1 TYVVLALLVVLLRAR
16 IISLASGT
24 PRNRGQLSLA
34 VGGGAAVM
42 IRRWKGESSG
52 AASGHSDRWHT
63 VTINRPSDEVSA
75 NGRLPE
81 PLAKLGD
88 KIEVQVR
95 PAPGDRGTEV
105 AARLR
110 EPVPSGPGGAAARL
124 KGQDP
129 RGPVRRALRDSRAL
143 LETGEV
149 LSPTSRQ
156 RPTPVR
162 AES

>member
-1 TYVVLALLVVLLRAR
+1 MNGKALTL
-16 IISLASGT
+16 SG
-24 PRNRGQLSLA
+24 LA
-34 VGGGAAVM
+34 VGGGAAVMTVM

-63 VTINRPSDEVSA
+63 VTINRPPDEVSA
-75 NGRLPE
+75 NGRLSE

-110 EPVPSGPGGAAARL
+110 EPLRTGRRRGPAQGPGPARAGPPGSARFPGATRDGRGTQPRQAANDPPRSGRKLISAATARAREEGRL
-124 KGQDP
+124 
-129 RGPVRRALRDSRAL
+129 
-143 LETGEV
+143 
-149 LSPTSRQ
+149 
-156 RPTPVR
+156 
-162 AES
+162 

>member
-1 TYVVLALLVVLLRAR
+1 MNGKALTL
-16 IISLASGT
+16 SG
-24 PRNRGQLSLA
+24 LA

-63 VTINRPSDEVSA
+63 VTINRPPDEVSA

-129 RGPVRRALRDSRAL
+129 RGPVRRALRDSGRCSSPGGKLISAATARAREEGRL
-143 LETGEV
+143 
-149 LSPTSRQ
+149 
-156 RPTPVR
+156 
-162 AES
+162 

>member
-1 TYVVLALLVVLLRAR
+1 MNGKALAL
-16 IISLASGT
+16 SG
-24 PRNRGQLSLA
+24 LA
-34 VGGGAAVM
+34 VGGGAAVL
-42 IRRWKGESSG
+42 IRRWKEDASG
-52 AASGHSDRWHT
+52 AAGGVSDRWHT
-63 VTINRPSDEVSA
+63 VTINRPLDEVSA

-81 PLAKLGD
+81 PLAELGD

-110 EPVPSGPGGAAARL
+110 DPVPSGPGGAAARL

-129 RGPVRRALRDSRAL
+129 RGPVRRALRASRAL

-149 LSPTSRQ
+149 LSPDKP
-156 RPTPVR
+156 PTTHPGPGGKLISAAAGR
-162 AES
+162 AREEGRL